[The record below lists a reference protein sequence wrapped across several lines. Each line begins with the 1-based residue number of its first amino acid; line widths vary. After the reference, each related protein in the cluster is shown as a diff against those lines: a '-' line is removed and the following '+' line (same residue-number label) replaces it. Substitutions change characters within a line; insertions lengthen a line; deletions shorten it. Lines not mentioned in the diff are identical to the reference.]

1 MGLLSRTTRARRA
14 PAAPAGSPSAPPPS
28 ASPLPASAPS
38 ASPARRPASGF
49 GLLGP
54 RRERHELD
62 PDRFAELGLP
72 VGDDGVVVGT
82 DAQGAPAVLGLVRP
96 AAFNVVLVGGVWT
109 AQVIAL
115 RAVGTGAR
123 VAVESGRPQLW
134 TALAQAA
141 NTGQQSITLHDVG
154 RVPPQGPSVPSPVLI
169 VRDCGIRPPLG
180 RVRSAPWQPVLT
192 LLPYPG
198 PTTARLMSQA
208 DLVGVQR
215 VAPEEA
221 VQIGRTMNLPQEDVE
236 SLSTLPDGVTLWC
249 TRSSRTYVT
258 TQPTDPEA
266 GLLGAARR
274 LE

>member
-1 MGLLSRTTRARRA
+1 MGLLSRTPRARRNPA
-14 PAAPAGSPSAPPPS
+14 PAPAPAPSPSSPS
-28 ASPLPASAPS
+28 SPSSSSAVR
-38 ASPARRPASGF
+38 SPDRRSSSGF
-49 GLLGP
+49 GLIGP
-54 RRERHELD
+54 RRERHELTFD
-62 PDRFAELGLP
+62 QFAELGLP

-96 AAFNVVLVGGVWT
+96 TAFDVVLVGGAWT

-123 VAVESGRPQLW
+123 VAVESGRQQLW

-154 RVPPQGPSVPSPVLI
+154 RVPPQGPSVLSPVLVI
-169 VRDCGIRPPLG
+169 RDCGVRPPLG

-198 PTTARLMSQA
+198 PTTTRLMSQA
-208 DLVGVQR
+208 DLVGIQR

-221 VQIGRTMNLPQEDVE
+221 IQIGRTMGLPREDVE
-236 SLSTLPDGVTLWC
+236 ALSTLPDGVTLWC
-249 TRSSRTYVT
+249 TPASRTYVT

>member
-1 MGLLSRTTRARRA
+1 MGLLSRTARARRA
-14 PAAPAGSPSAPPPS
+14 APPPS
-28 ASPLPASAPS
+28 PPGQSAQPSGPSGASGPPG
-38 ASPARRPASGF
+38 RRTASGF

-54 RRERHELD
+54 RRERHELE
-62 PDRFAELGLP
+62 PERFAELGLP
-72 VGDDGVVVGT
+72 VGDDGVVIGT

-96 AAFNVVLVGGVWT
+96 AAFDVVLVGGAWT

-115 RAVGTGAR
+115 RAVGMGAR
-123 VAVESGRPQLW
+123 VAVESGRQRLW
-134 TALAQAA
+134 TAPAQAA
-141 NTGQQSITLHDVG
+141 NAGGQSITLHDVG
-154 RVPPQGPSVPSPVLI
+154 RVPPQGASVLSPVLI

-221 VQIGRTMNLPQEDVE
+221 VEIGRTMSLPREDVE
-236 SLSTLPDGVTLWC
+236 ALSTLPDGVTLWC
-249 TRSSRTYVT
+249 TRTSRTYVT